1 MANKTRQNELQIN
14 FAGKNVE
21 ITESLKA
28 HAEKRLRKLLKHFGR
43 ISTIELVHSRQR
55 NWHSIEVTV
64 HADGIVLRAQER
76 SNDAQGAL
84 DQVADK
90 LQRQLDRYREK
101 LIHRSRQQAEV
112 PPAAAGAESAS
123 EQEAEPAAATS
134 PLGPQ
139 IVRMKRFAVK
149 PMVPEE
155 AAMQMD
161 LLGHDFFVFAN
172 ADTEQVNV
180 LYRRRD
186 SNYGLIEPQF

>member
-1 MANKTRQNELQIN
+1 MSNKTRQNELQIN

-21 ITESLKA
+21 ISEGFKA
-28 HAEKRLRKLLKHFGR
+28 YADKRLRRLLKHFGR
-43 ISTIELVHSRQR
+43 INTIELVHSRQR

-64 HADGIVLRAQER
+64 RADGIVLRAQER
-76 SNDAQGAL
+76 SNDAQGAM

-90 LQRQLDRYREK
+90 LQRQLDRYRQK
-101 LIHRSRQQAEV
+101 LIDRSRQQAEI
-112 PPAAAGAESAS
+112 PAAAGAAPAS
-123 EQEAEPAAATS
+123 EEEAEPAAASS

-149 PMVPEE
+149 PMAPEE

-180 LYRRRD
+180 LYRRKD
-186 SNYGLIEPQF
+186 GHYGLIEPEL

>member
-1 MANKTRQNELQIN
+1 MSNKTRQNELQIN

-21 ITESLKA
+21 ISEGLKA
-28 HAEKRLRKLLKHFGR
+28 YADKRLRRLLKHFGR
-43 ISTIELVHSRQR
+43 INTIEFVHSRQR

-76 SNDAQGAL
+76 SNDAQGAM

-90 LQRQLDRYREK
+90 LQRQLDRYRQK
-101 LIHRSRQQAEV
+101 LIDRSRQQAGI
-112 PPAAAGAESAS
+112 PAAAVAAEAS
-123 EQEAEPAAATS
+123 EEEAEQAAATS

-149 PMVPEE
+149 PMAPEE

-180 LYRRRD
+180 LYRRKD
-186 SNYGLIEPQF
+186 GHYGLIEPEL